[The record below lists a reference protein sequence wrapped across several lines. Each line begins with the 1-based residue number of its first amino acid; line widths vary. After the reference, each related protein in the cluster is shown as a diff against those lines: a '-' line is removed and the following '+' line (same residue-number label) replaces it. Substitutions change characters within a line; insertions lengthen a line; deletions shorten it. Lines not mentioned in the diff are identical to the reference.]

1 MNSFWD
7 KLQGFANKSVQSS
20 LSLVKVVLFSRP
32 VQNPPSDFS
41 SNTEIVILGNGP
53 SLLNTINKKSGFL
66 QNKDLLAVNFAVTSG
81 YFEQIQPNIYVAVD
95 PAFFTNEEYC
105 VRLFANLATKVK
117 WPLLLFLPVKAKK
130 HNNWRKHLDNNNLIR
145 IAYVNITP
153 VEGFSWLA
161 YPIYKS
167 GLGMP
172 RPRNVLIP
180 AIMQALRMKYNTIY
194 VAGADHSWPRQVA
207 VDDENRVYE
216 DLKHFYSNEKEPQR
230 HYFTKRLDEILESMV
245 VAFRSYHVVEA
256 FSRSIN
262 KKIYNITE
270 GSFIDAF
277 ERKKI

>member
-20 LSLVKVVLFSRP
+20 LSLVKVILFSRP
-32 VQNPPSDFS
+32 VKNPPSDFS
-41 SNTEIVILGNGP
+41 LNQEIVILGNGP
-53 SLLNTINKKSGFL
+53 SLLNTINEHGDFL
-66 QNKDLLAVNFAVTSG
+66 KNKDLLAVNFAVTSN
-81 YFEQIQPNIYVAVD
+81 YFEQIRPNIYVAVD

-105 VRLFANLATKVK
+105 ERLFANLAHKVQ
-117 WPLLLFLPVKAKK
+117 WPFLLFLPVKAKK
-130 HNNWRKHLDNNNLIR
+130 YENWRKHLESNKQIR

-153 VEGFSWLA
+153 VEGFDRLA
-161 YPIYKS
+161 FPIYKS

-180 AIMQALRMKYNTIY
+180 AIMQALRMKYKTLYI
-194 VAGADHSWPRQVA
+194 AGADHSWPRQVA
-207 VDDENRVYE
+207 VDEQNRVYE
-216 DLKHFYSNEKEPQR
+216 DLNHFYSKEKGNQR

-256 FSRSIN
+256 FSRSID

>member
-7 KLQGFANKSVQSS
+7 KLQEFTNNCVQSS
-20 LSLVKVVLFSRP
+20 LSVVKVVLFSRS
-32 VQNPPSDFS
+32 VQSPPSDLS
-41 SNTEIVILGNGP
+41 QNNEIVILGNGP
-53 SLLNTINKKSGFL
+53 SLLTTINEKGCFL
-66 QNKDLLAVNFAVTSG
+66 KDKDLLAVNFAVTSD

-105 VRLFANLATKVK
+105 ERLFATLASKTS
-117 WPLLLFLPVKAKK
+117 WPLLLFLPVKANKYTNWKSHLQSNK
-130 HNNWRKHLDNNNLIR
+130 HIR
-145 IAYVNITP
+145 VSFVNVTP
-153 VEGFSWLA
+153 VEGFKPLA
-161 YPIYKS
+161 FLFYRM

-180 AIMQALRMKYNTIY
+180 AIMQALRMKYNTLY

-207 VDDENRVYE
+207 VDDQNRVYE
-216 DLKHFYSNEKEPQR
+216 DLRHFYSKDEEPKR

-245 VAFRSYHVVEA
+245 IAFRSYHVVEA
-256 FSRSIN
+256 FSRSVG